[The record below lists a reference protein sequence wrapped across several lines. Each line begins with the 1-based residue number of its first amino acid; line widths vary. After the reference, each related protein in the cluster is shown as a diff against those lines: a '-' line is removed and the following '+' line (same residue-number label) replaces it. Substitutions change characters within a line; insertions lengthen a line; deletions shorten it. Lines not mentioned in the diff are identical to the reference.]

1 MRIDFS
7 FKEKEIYQDHSKRI
21 GKIRWNTH
29 IGVREESN
37 YHWEDERTPL
47 YKNYRFNIVERQ
59 IFNGKEYFLL
69 KSQETYN
76 GNYCYIVVQKQGL
89 KK

>member
-1 MRIDFS
+1 MIIDFS

-37 YHWEDERTPL
+37 YHWADERTPL
-47 YKNYRFNIVERQ
+47 FKKYNFTIVERQ
-59 IFNGKEYFLL
+59 SYNGRDYFLL

-76 GNYCYIVVQKQGL
+76 GNHCYIVVQKQGI

>member
-1 MRIDFS
+1 MIIDFS
-7 FKEKEIYQDHSKRI
+7 YKEKEIYQNHSKRI

-47 YKNYRFNIVERQ
+47 YKNYKFTIVERQ
-59 IFNGKEYFLL
+59 IFNGKDYLLL
-69 KSQETYN
+69 KSVETFN
-76 GNYCYIVVQKQGL
+76 GQHCFIVVQKKGIKL
-89 KK
+89 